1 MITQQEAEIR
11 TGLQGREVPRI
22 DREKSSMGP
31 SQADRFN
38 AVGDPH
44 RCQLGKWHLEKGS
57 VTIKDN
63 DGKYYTAFWQD
74 HIFHLVGYGPTFAD
88 ACEMALGK

>member
-1 MITQQEAEIR
+1 MTLADAEIK

-22 DREKSSMGP
+22 DREKSGVWP
-31 SQADRFN
+31 AQADRFN

-44 RCQLGKWHLEKGS
+44 RCQLGKWVLEKGV
-57 VTIKDN
+57 VTLKDN
-63 DGKYYTAFWQD
+63 DGTYYKAWWQD